1 MGKYRVETEDGK
13 VYEIN
18 RVETEDG
25 KVYEIET
32 DDEVRVPSAKAVTAG
47 AGQTPQSSDTG
58 VGRFREEAWK
68 RIDPIA
74 QYQSMVM
81 ATTQPLDTLKG
92 IGQAQGTL
100 LQQAID
106 AFNQGKYARALRKG
120 IHGMIPLFGLDLDAA
135 ADMAEKGDIGGALGA
150 TVGTAAGIAGPE
162 IVRNIQSAPVVPRIQ
177 NYNPL
182 EQQAINAAVAEGV
195 PLSAGTATGN
205 KWIRG
210 FESAASNTPLGSL
223 VAYGRNRQVEPAF
236 QQWGQ
241 RLAERALPGQ
251 PMVPELAGRQVRN
264 NLQTMVDAYT
274 TRADA
279 QYGPV
284 WQLEANP
291 SSRRSVQQG
300 WEEVPDPSGALDPAT
315 GQPAM
320 IRQPVMED
328 VAMPVD
334 VRGIKTLV
342 APLEARLSRVWE
354 PAQQYSSRGLH
365 AMRSILNGPDYIP
378 ARDAELSLGG
388 LKRLSRE
395 DPQGVA
401 GGDVARQIIPE
412 LQQRV
417 DAGVSAID
425 PRATQQLRQGREWT
439 RISHE
444 IRDVLDELRQEP
456 VQAYGQMT
464 ERRDTSIDRM
474 RNIEREAPGSGRI
487 IGRAWLE
494 EELNSAMATGG
505 FTKTQTLLNHLNALG
520 RAQLE
525 IMFPNPV
532 LRRNIREFALA
543 AQKYGTNPNP
553 SGTAGMLTAT
563 GSVSGMGGFVSPLA
577 VIASNLGA
585 AGVAAL
591 LYSPRT
597 AQTLLRGMRIPLG
610 NRAANAMWVTNL
622 IREAGRNQERLQVS
636 AEDEMPAPSGV
647 SDEEKNR
654 RLMRGRPTLPVGR

>member
-1 MGKYRVETEDGK
+1 MAKRIE
-13 VYEIN
+13 YEGTIH
-18 RVETEDG
+18 EFPDDF
-25 KVYEIET
+25 T
-32 DDEVRVPSAKAVTAG
+32 DADIAAALKSVKPAAG
-47 AGQTPQSSDTG
+47 AGQTPQSGNTG

-68 RIDPIA
+68 RIDPVA
-74 QYQSMVM
+74 QYQSMVT
-81 ATTQPLDTLKG
+81 ATTQPLETLKG

-106 AFNQGKYARALRKG
+106 AFNEGKYARALRKG
-120 IHGMIPLFGLDLDAA
+120 IHGMVPLFGPDLDAA
-135 ADMAEKGDIGGALGA
+135 AEMAEKGDIGGALGA
-150 TVGTAAGIAGPE
+150 TVGTAAGVAGPE

-182 EQQAINAAVAEGV
+182 EQQAINAAVAEGI
-195 PLSAGTATGN
+195 PLSSGTATGN
-205 KWIRG
+205 RFLRG
-210 FESAASNTPLGSL
+210 METAVANTPLGSL
-223 VAYGRNRQVEPAF
+223 VAHAKNRRVEPAF

-264 NLQTMVDAYT
+264 NLQTMVDAYQ

-284 WQLEANP
+284 WQLEAHP
-291 SSRRSVQQG
+291 SSLRSVQQG
-300 WEEVPDPSGALDPAT
+300 VDPQGN
-315 GQPAM
+315 
-320 IRQPVMED
+320 PVMAD

-334 VRGIKTLV
+334 VRGMKTLV
-342 APLEARLSRVWE
+342 APLEARLSRAWE
-354 PAQQYSSRGLH
+354 PAQQYASRGLH
-365 AMRSILNGPDYIP
+365 AMRSILNGPDYIS

-395 DPQGVA
+395 DPQGIA
-401 GGDVARQIIPE
+401 GGDVARQLIPQ

-417 DAGVSAID
+417 DSAVSAID
-425 PRATQQLRQGREWT
+425 PRAAQQLRQGREWT
-439 RISHE
+439 RVSHE

-464 ERRDTSIDRM
+464 ERRDTSIDRL

-494 EELNSAMATGG
+494 EELNNAMATGG
-505 FTKTQTLLNHLNALG
+505 FTKTQTLLNHLNSLG

-532 LRRNIREFALA
+532 LRQNIREFALA
-543 AQKYGTNPNP
+543 GQKYGANPNP
-553 SGTAGMLTAT
+553 SGTAHVLTAT
-563 GSVSGMGGFVSPLA
+563 GSVSGVGGFVSPLA
-577 VIASNLGA
+577 VIGSNLGA
-585 AGVAAL
+585 AGLAGL

-597 AQTLLRGMRIPLG
+597 ARTLLRGMRIPLG
-610 NRAANAMWVTNL
+610 NNAANAMWMTNL
-622 IREAGRNQERLQVS
+622 IKEAGRNQERLQVS
-636 AEDEMPAPSGV
+636 AEDEMPAPSGL
-647 SDEEKNR
+647 SDEEKER
-654 RLMRGRPTLPVGR
+654 RLLQGRPVLPVGR